1 MPTRVQPP
9 NKALSLLAP
18 LSTND
23 GQNKKGDVY
32 LLAALM
38 QPVVFAMAPGWGQV
52 IVASL
57 VFLVLAFLSYRTV
70 GNIPPHEA
78 EIVREKIEEE
88 VQALDAEELVEEG
101 RE

>member
-1 MPTRVQPP
+1 MKQ
-9 NKALSLLAP
+9 
-18 LSTND
+18 LSTNE

-52 IVASL
+52 IVATL
-57 VFLVLAFLSYRTV
+57 VFLVLALLSYKTV
-70 GNIPPHEA
+70 GNIPPEEA
-78 EIVREKIEEE
+78 RIVRQK
-88 VQALDAEELVEEG
+88 VQELEGLSPEELVEEG